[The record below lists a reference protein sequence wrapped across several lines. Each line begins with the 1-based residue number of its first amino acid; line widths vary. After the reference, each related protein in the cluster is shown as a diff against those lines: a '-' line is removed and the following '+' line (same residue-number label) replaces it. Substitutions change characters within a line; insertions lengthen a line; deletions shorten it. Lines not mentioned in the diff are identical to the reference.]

1 MFTIILMSG
10 NPCSG
15 RSTAATAIYDY
26 LKSHGLTTDTV
37 SICHRKPGSAASQAD
52 HLEFTIYKTITKMK
66 DFPGQ
71 KVIIIDGAEF
81 SAYDRDATLEMLIRT
96 FKDLNVSDNEVQ
108 YCAVHLARSNR
119 FSFDHNEDAGHEA
132 YTKKVLYNMLNI
144 MQQPIYKEGFDA
156 IYRQFSNNEIN
167 PEEVIASF
175 NMATGNIIVEI
186 PKGKLVAS
194 AEPVAEPVLEPVL
207 IDDGNIAN
215 LASTE
220 TKVESIS
227 TMPTAGNT
235 DQLMASAT

>member
-1 MFTIILMSG
+1 MFTVILMSG

-26 LKSHGLTTDTV
+26 LKNHNV
-37 SICHRKPGSAASQAD
+37 NVNIHHRTSGSAESQAYY
-52 HLEFTIYKTITKMK
+52 LEFATYKAITKMK
-66 DFPGQ
+66 ENPGQ
-71 KVIIIDGAEF
+71 NVLIIDGAEF

-96 FKDLNVSDNEVQ
+96 FTDLLIPSNAVR

-119 FSFDHNEDAGHEA
+119 FSFDHNDDTGHTA

-156 IYRQFSNNEIN
+156 IYRHFSNNEIN

-175 NMATGNIIVEI
+175 NMATGNTIVEI

-194 AEPVAEPVLEPVL
+194 AEPVVEPVLEPVL
-207 IDDGNIAN
+207 VNDATIAN
-215 LASTE
+215 PASTE
-220 TKVESIS
+220 TKVEDIS
-227 TMPTAGNT
+227 SMPTVGTTN
-235 DQLMASAT
+235 QLMASAT